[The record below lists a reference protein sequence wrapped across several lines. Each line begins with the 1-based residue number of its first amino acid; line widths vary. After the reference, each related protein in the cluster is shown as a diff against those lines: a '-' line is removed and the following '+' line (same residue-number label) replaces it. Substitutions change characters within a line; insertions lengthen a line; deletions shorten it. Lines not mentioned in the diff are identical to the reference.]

1 MLSRLVETVDKI
13 GKIKI
18 SVGKYF
24 IIIIILFQFKYL

>member
-1 MLSRLVETVDKI
+1 MLSRLVETIDKI

-24 IIIIILFQFKYL
+24 IIIILFQFKYL